1 MPTISH
7 FSPKFAPMASDG
19 VPEISMEQRETFADQ
34 IKEYLASRQ
43 TKAVSEQDV
52 ESDRESQSGESGD
65 NKTTSNNSA
74 RVADQIWQGW
84 KNQTTRFTILN
95 YLVSTDFRIGTGHE
109 LNSKI

>member
-1 MPTISH
+1 
-7 FSPKFAPMASDG
+7 MASDG

-43 TKAVSEQDV
+43 TKVVSEQDV
-52 ESDRESQSGESGD
+52 ESDRESQSGQSGD

-74 RVADQIWQGW
+74 RVDDQIWQGW
-84 KNQTTRFTILN
+84 KNWTTRFTILN
-95 YLVSTDFRIGTGHE
+95 YPVSTDFRIGTGHE